1 MVTAQSGGGEEEE
14 GAIADPS
21 TDLLDNSH
29 DKLKVS
35 TLIIHSTQYVHWSFM
50 CSTNTLAI
58 NFSMISC

>member
-21 TDLLDNSH
+21 TDLLDNSY

-35 TLIIHSTQYVHWSFM
+35 TLIIHSTQMSIGALCVAQILWLLTSQ
-50 CSTNTLAI
+50 
-58 NFSMISC
+58 